1 MANIKKEGVLLVISS
16 PSGTGKTTICKKLL
30 EYDKNIHLS
39 VSVTTRK
46 KRKNEVEG
54 IDYYF
59 RSKKDFLNLKSQN
72 SFIENA
78 LVFENYYGTLKS
90 EVLEQLENGIDVL
103 IDIDWQGTRQ
113 ITKAMKGNLIKIF
126 LLPPSIDEL
135 KKRLSKRHAATN
147 VQEYKEKGFTAQAIL
162 NYLSLLGWNP
172 DSDKEIF
179 TDNELIE
186 SFQFDQVQKKSA
198 VFDEKKLLWISQ
210 QHLTEMSVRDAM
222 NEIYKLNPDWGDGLD
237 WNYLKEIVKLIKDR
251 SKTITEISEMSELF
265 FQESLEY
272 DQELIS
278 KTFKEESV
286 SITKDFKNALES
298 CQEWN
303 RNEIEIIFDNLMA
316 QHDVQIGKVMKP
328 IRVALT
334 GIPFGPGIFDLI
346 LLLGKDMCL
355 KRLRKLLSLVD

>member
-1 MANIKKEGVLLVISS
+1 MAKIKKEGVLLVISS

-113 ITKAMKGNLIKIF
+113 ITQAMKGNLIKIF

-135 KKRLSKRHAATN
+135 KKRLSKRN
-147 VQEYKEKGFTAQAIL
+147 
-162 NYLSLLGWNP
+162 S
-172 DSDKEIF
+172 DSIKEINF
-179 TDNELIE
+179 R
-186 SFQFDQVQKKSA
+186 
-198 VFDEKKLLWISQ
+198 
-210 QHLTEMSVRDAM
+210 MSKA
-222 NEIYKLNPDWGDGLD
+222 
-237 WNYLKEIVKLIKDR
+237 LKEIKHFD
-251 SKTITEISEMSELF
+251 
-265 FQESLEY
+265 EY
-272 DQELIS
+272 DYVLVNDNLDN
-278 KTFKEESV
+278 TFQKIVKIIEVERLKL
-286 SITKDFKNALES
+286 TKQLY
-298 CQEWN
+298 
-303 RNEIEIIFDNLMA
+303 IFDFVKKLNL
-316 QHDVQIGKVMKP
+316 
-328 IRVALT
+328 T
-334 GIPFGPGIFDLI
+334 
-346 LLLGKDMCL
+346 
-355 KRLRKLLSLVD
+355 

>member
-1 MANIKKEGVLLVISS
+1 MAKIKKQGVLLVISS

-113 ITKAMKGNLIKIF
+113 ITQAMKGNLIKIF

-135 KKRLSKRHAATN
+135 KKRLSKRN
-147 VQEYKEKGFTAQAIL
+147 
-162 NYLSLLGWNP
+162 S
-172 DSDKEIF
+172 DSSKEINF
-179 TDNELIE
+179 R
-186 SFQFDQVQKKSA
+186 
-198 VFDEKKLLWISQ
+198 
-210 QHLTEMSVRDAM
+210 MSRA
-222 NEIYKLNPDWGDGLD
+222 
-237 WNYLKEIVKLIKDR
+237 LKEIKHFD
-251 SKTITEISEMSELF
+251 
-265 FQESLEY
+265 EY
-272 DQELIS
+272 DYVL
-278 KTFKEESV
+278 V
-286 SITKDFKNALES
+286 N
-298 CQEWN
+298 
-303 RNEIEIIFDNLMA
+303 DNLDSTFQKILKIIEA
-316 QHDVQIGKVMKP
+316 ERMKLSKQLYLSDF
-328 IRVALT
+328 VKKLN
-334 GIPFGPGIFDLI
+334 LI
-346 LLLGKDMCL
+346 
-355 KRLRKLLSLVD
+355 

>member
-1 MANIKKEGVLLVISS
+1 MAKIKKEGVLLVISS

-113 ITKAMKGNLIKIF
+113 ITQAMKGNLIKIF

-135 KKRLSKRHAATN
+135 KKRLSKRN
-147 VQEYKEKGFTAQAIL
+147 
-162 NYLSLLGWNP
+162 S
-172 DSDKEIF
+172 DSIKEINF
-179 TDNELIE
+179 R
-186 SFQFDQVQKKSA
+186 
-198 VFDEKKLLWISQ
+198 
-210 QHLTEMSVRDAM
+210 MSKA
-222 NEIYKLNPDWGDGLD
+222 
-237 WNYLKEIVKLIKDR
+237 LKEIKHFD
-251 SKTITEISEMSELF
+251 
-265 FQESLEY
+265 EY
-272 DQELIS
+272 DYVL
-278 KTFKEESV
+278 V
-286 SITKDFKNALES
+286 N
-298 CQEWN
+298 
-303 RNEIEIIFDNLMA
+303 DNLDNTFQKIVKIIEA
-316 QHDVQIGKVMKP
+316 E
-328 IRVALT
+328 R
-334 GIPFGPGIFDLI
+334 
-346 LLLGKDMCL
+346 L
-355 KRLRKLLSLVD
+355 KLPKQLYLADFVKKLNST

>member
-1 MANIKKEGVLLVISS
+1 MAKIKKEGVLLVISS

-113 ITKAMKGNLIKIF
+113 ITQAMKGNLIKIF

-135 KKRLSKRHAATN
+135 KQRLSKRN
-147 VQEYKEKGFTAQAIL
+147 
-162 NYLSLLGWNP
+162 S
-172 DSDKEIF
+172 DSIEEINF
-179 TDNELIE
+179 R
-186 SFQFDQVQKKSA
+186 
-198 VFDEKKLLWISQ
+198 
-210 QHLTEMSVRDAM
+210 MSRA
-222 NEIYKLNPDWGDGLD
+222 
-237 WNYLKEIVKLIKDR
+237 LKEIKHYN
-251 SKTITEISEMSELF
+251 
-265 FQESLEY
+265 EY
-272 DQELIS
+272 NYVLVNDNLD
-278 KTFKEESV
+278 KTFQQIVK
-286 SITKDFKNALES
+286 ILES
-298 CQEWN
+298 ERLKLSKQLYLTEF
-303 RNEIEIIFDNLMA
+303 IKKLNL
-316 QHDVQIGKVMKP
+316 
-328 IRVALT
+328 T
-334 GIPFGPGIFDLI
+334 
-346 LLLGKDMCL
+346 
-355 KRLRKLLSLVD
+355 

>member
-1 MANIKKEGVLLVISS
+1 MAKIKKEGVLLVISS

-113 ITKAMKGNLIKIF
+113 ITQAMKGNLIKIF

-135 KKRLSKRHAATN
+135 KKRLSKRN
-147 VQEYKEKGFTAQAIL
+147 
-162 NYLSLLGWNP
+162 S
-172 DSDKEIF
+172 DSIKEINF
-179 TDNELIE
+179 R
-186 SFQFDQVQKKSA
+186 
-198 VFDEKKLLWISQ
+198 
-210 QHLTEMSVRDAM
+210 MSKA
-222 NEIYKLNPDWGDGLD
+222 
-237 WNYLKEIVKLIKDR
+237 LKEIKHFD
-251 SKTITEISEMSELF
+251 
-265 FQESLEY
+265 EY
-272 DQELIS
+272 DYVL
-278 KTFKEESV
+278 V
-286 SITKDFKNALES
+286 N
-298 CQEWN
+298 
-303 RNEIEIIFDNLMA
+303 DNLENTF
-316 QHDVQIGKVMKP
+316 QKIVKIIEVERLKLPKQLYLSDFVKKLN
-328 IRVALT
+328 LT
-334 GIPFGPGIFDLI
+334 
-346 LLLGKDMCL
+346 
-355 KRLRKLLSLVD
+355 

>member
-1 MANIKKEGVLLVISS
+1 MAKIKKEGVLLVISS

-135 KKRLSKRHAATN
+135 KKRLSKRN
-147 VQEYKEKGFTAQAIL
+147 
-162 NYLSLLGWNP
+162 S
-172 DSDKEIF
+172 DSIKEINF
-179 TDNELIE
+179 R
-186 SFQFDQVQKKSA
+186 
-198 VFDEKKLLWISQ
+198 
-210 QHLTEMSVRDAM
+210 MSKA
-222 NEIYKLNPDWGDGLD
+222 
-237 WNYLKEIVKLIKDR
+237 LKEIKHFD
-251 SKTITEISEMSELF
+251 
-265 FQESLEY
+265 EY
-272 DQELIS
+272 DYVL
-278 KTFKEESV
+278 V
-286 SITKDFKNALES
+286 N
-298 CQEWN
+298 
-303 RNEIEIIFDNLMA
+303 DNLENTFQKIVKIIEA
-316 QHDVQIGKVMKP
+316 ERLKLPKQIYLSDFVKKLN
-328 IRVALT
+328 LT
-334 GIPFGPGIFDLI
+334 
-346 LLLGKDMCL
+346 
-355 KRLRKLLSLVD
+355 